1 MMMMMMMMMRTVVAK
16 AKKAFQKP
24 LHDCKPGL
32 ITITCDDVLCRLQDE
47 EYIHG
52 TFFDIHVVVGS
63 SNTVSLTA
71 RRKKRF
77 QLFFTYLCLMRLCC
91 PMQ

>member
-1 MMMMMMMMMRTVVAK
+1 MMRTVAE

-32 ITITCDDVLCRLQDE
+32 VTITCDDVLCRLQDE
-47 EYIHG
+47 EYIYG
-52 TFFDIHVVVGS
+52 TFFDIHVGVDS

-71 RRKKRF
+71 RKKKF
-77 QLFFTYLCLMRLCC
+77 QLFFIHLCLVCVL
-91 PMQ
+91 P